1 LDEILASRVLLIG
14 DEDVAGELLLH
25 VDLWEEEE
33 AAFLLFISDRY
44 VGQAGVAL
52 MGFCWARSGCA
63 WWAAAVL
70 SYW

>member
-1 LDEILASRVLLIG
+1 
-14 DEDVAGELLLH
+14 VAGELLLR

-33 AAFLLFISDRY
+33 APFVLFISDRY

-63 WWAAAVL
+63 WWAAAML
-70 SYW
+70 SCW